1 MEVALIVIK
10 FSYRALN
17 LMMQI
22 CLSFYEVKN
31 KQASWFSNK
40 IERLYWEQWYIN
52 LNVAQHLKSH
62 SSKPHHS
69 KFVDPGGAVTSV
81 FDEIN
86 FIHISLLRCN

>member
-69 KFVDPGGAVTSV
+69 KFVDPGGAVASV
-81 FDEIN
+81 FDELN